1 MTIDEFNRLND
12 IEQDEI
18 VANSG
23 TYLINYIQGDYMC
36 DVYKVE
42 HFFVKFCYDL
52 TKNKEP
58 LIAAFAGSENLHLYE
73 NDCAS
78 SSRINSRDPQQ

>member
-1 MTIDEFNRLND
+1 MTTEEFNDLTH

-23 TYLINYIQGDYMC
+23 TYLVNYVQGDFMC

-52 TKNKEP
+52 SKNEKPE
-58 LIAAFAGSENLHLYE
+58 ISAFAGSENLHLYE
-73 NDCAS
+73 NNYRKTGD
-78 SSRINSRDPQQ
+78 N